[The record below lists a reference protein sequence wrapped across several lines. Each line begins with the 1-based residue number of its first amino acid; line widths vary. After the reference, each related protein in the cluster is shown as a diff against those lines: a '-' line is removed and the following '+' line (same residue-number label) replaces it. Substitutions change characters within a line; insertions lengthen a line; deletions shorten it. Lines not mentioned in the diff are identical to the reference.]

1 MEPYYAFVNLLGR
14 GALAALGVD
23 VRGHG
28 VENIP
33 TSGPVLLAATHVSYP
48 DFVMI
53 EKIAVSRGRY
63 VRFMTRY
70 DAWVP
75 VVSHVLGRMRHVPV
89 DRDAPAGAYLE
100 ARGLLREGEAVCS
113 FPEAGISHAFTVR
126 ALMRGTAALA
136 RDTQVP
142 VVPVAL
148 WGCQRIAS
156 VGDPHPWPDLTR
168 GRVVDVSFGTPMHAA
183 PDADVTAWTR
193 RLGERLTAM
202 LEDLQRLPHHRPRPG
217 EHAAWYPAH
226 LGGQAPD
233 RQRAAE
239 LDQLPLRAL
248 APSWGPPLRGEAR
261 HPGAGVRGADG
272 RR

>member
-1 MEPYYAFVNLLGR
+1 MEPYYALVNLLGR
-14 GALAALGVD
+14 GVLAALGVD
-23 VRGHG
+23 VRSHG
-28 VENIP
+28 AENIP
-33 TSGPVLLAATHVSYP
+33 TAGPVLLAATHVSYP

-53 EKIAVSRGRY
+53 EKVAVTRGRY

-75 VVSHVLGRMRHVPV
+75 VVSHFLDRMRHVPV
-89 DRDAPAGAYLE
+89 DRRAPAGAFLE
-100 ARGLLREGEAVCS
+100 ARRLLLEGEAVCS
-113 FPEAGISHAFTVR
+113 FPEAGISHSFTVR

-156 VGDPHPWPDLTR
+156 VGDPHPWPSLTR

-183 PDADVTAWTR
+183 PDADLTAWTAQ
-193 RLGERLTAM
+193 LGERLTAM
-202 LEDLQRLPHHRPRPG
+202 LEELQRLPHHRPRPG
-217 EHAAWYPAH
+217 EYAPWYPAH

-233 RQRAAE
+233 VQRGAE
-239 LDQLPLRAL
+239 LDELPLRAQ
-248 APSWGPPLRGEAR
+248 APSWGPSPRGKARPPEAEGR
-261 HPGAGVRGADG
+261 GAGG